1 MWINTKLTFN
11 LNIQS
16 FTPIDIK
23 IKNSIFKNNKL
34 MINQF
39 RIFKKKKILYQ
50 VQILYEKHKFL
61 KIKIA
66 KINKKIKKNKI

>member
-1 MWINTKLTFN
+1 MWIYTILTFS
-11 LNIQS
+11 LKIQI
-16 FTPIDIK
+16 FIPIDIK

-34 MINQF
+34 MTNQF
-39 RIFKKKKILYQ
+39 RIFKKKNILYQ

-66 KINKKIKKNKI
+66 KINNKIKKIKI